1 MVLSGTLRLRRPL
14 AFAENRPGLSPPART
29 LQVRRAW
36 NPDAIEAELAHA
48 DSNQVRRI
56 YHRALYWEERVRM
69 ADWWADKV
77 LAMAQA
83 L

>member
-1 MVLSGTLRLRRPL
+1 MFLSYSYLKHSNHR
-14 AFAENRPGLSPPART
+14 
-29 LQVRRAW
+29 VRFRSLG

-48 DSNQVRRI
+48 DTNQVRRI

-69 ADWWADKV
+69 ADWWADEV

-83 L
+83 R